1 MLAWTILL
9 ANCSFDIV
17 VVEAE
22 VDQCYLNAAKNGQV
36 HVIFSANVEGDSFRD
51 NRSRF
56 LCPVDAKRLRPTRV
70 RQRLVHQQVPFPGC
84 VGLSMRDEMYRQRNI
99 TMLRV
104 KSCTS

>member
-1 MLAWTILL
+1 MLAWTIFF

-36 HVIFSANVEGDSFRD
+36 HVIFSADVKGDSFRD

-56 LCPVDAKRLRPTRV
+56 LCPVDTKSLRFIRV
-70 RQRLVHQQVPFPGC
+70 R
-84 VGLSMRDEMYRQRNI
+84 
-99 TMLRV
+99 
-104 KSCTS
+104 